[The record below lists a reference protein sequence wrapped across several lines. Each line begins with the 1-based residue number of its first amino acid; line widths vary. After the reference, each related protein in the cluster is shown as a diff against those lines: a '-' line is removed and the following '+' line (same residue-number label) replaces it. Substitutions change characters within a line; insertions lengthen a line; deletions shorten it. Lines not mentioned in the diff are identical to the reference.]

1 MFATFVRGLDSTITH
16 LKNQPQSTSVT
27 ECINQLL
34 SIKVLFDGVSIPS
47 HMRETDLNKVDSF
60 VLMTCSHSETKEK
73 RPLVHLIQ
81 FVIQIYAFIFFQ
93 RDKSSIRV
101 DISKIIKQFNKF
113 LNSNQNDILEMFKVD
128 GLGITIHALVDL
140 PKNTVNSFTTFFSAF
155 LCGKYVEHLKQ
166 LLEPVVVD
174 HDSSEYLIE
183 LLSSEPISLDTNSDT
198 SKEEERTTNSSSEIA
213 AAEVKRILKPINLK
227 EYSKSKSDVLL
238 MPHLSYGLFDYELK
252 NIEAKLLEDIEQS
265 IPVSIICYLALVL
278 SKKETDIRQLVV
290 SSIDGNDTD
299 LLVTP
304 NAVYWR
310 RYDVYMPDRADITN
324 EQQENIF
331 NSYDGCIK
339 LRLSNSLHPILKS
352 SQTATLSSLVSYTK
366 NELDA
371 YFRKLKRACNLNRN
385 LTIKALRYA
394 YFSRLAYHTEP
405 AFSSLVFA
413 NTSFAK
419 PTTLY
424 YLSVTHEDVT
434 DAFYNVTA
442 RLTHPEN
449 HNDTNVFA
457 GVSKS
462 IRIPWVKN
470 LFFDLFSKL
479 QSFSAYRDAPT
490 ASLILQHNQF
500 VAYILLAIHLVA
512 ALRPSKYVVAD
523 QITLDLEAGLL
534 YVSDKN
540 VDAVHV
546 SRLIPIPEPLI
557 QQIKIFHRHLRW
569 MAKKLAT
576 SDPDMASIF
585 MALSSEQQVNF
596 AKFSFIVGTKLVYPS
611 TSLTFQ
617 FANVPA
623 HVPKNILR
631 HFFASNLP
639 SQITHYRQYL
649 LGHIVSGAHIYSS
662 YNITP
667 VRELEVL
674 RGGLEQLLDNCD
686 FSVYEVNH
694 CRGKLKA
701 FEQLPCKLWLPQ
713 KWLARIEMRTDAF
726 KVLQAHM
733 DYQYLR
739 SLTELDAIT
748 HAFEV
753 LQEDINQYF
762 AETSNTRLHKAV
774 NGMLGKFERFFSK
787 TTSKALRA
795 RFYNAQK
802 QLVLVNPMQVY
813 HAQLAQ
819 LYKEMYQ
826 SFRADNELP
835 LNVDFL
841 FSIACYQPY
850 LLPVFIQSEV
860 TYWNIEVLKGIV
872 VLSNSTANGI
882 VINSFSAL
890 LLLKLTSTLNV
901 ELVAEEAEL
910 RKGINMLKAYCTDR
924 GVQMSRISQLKAL
937 ATFMLENDIYTHASF
952 TRFDMTGKKS
962 SSNLNIIDKRRL
974 LADIY
979 PDIGSLAQLQSDE
992 QKLVIE
998 QPLSSLKDEEALF
1011 KSIKKAFSHN
1021 HVTTVNNAKLLFS
1034 SVNDSWEIEINDA
1047 SELLDFSKTLYP
1059 ITRYLL
1065 EFTLSECQRIQ
1076 SNGRPLAKGTI
1087 TRYLRIC
1094 SHLFKSVKNQDIGDW
1109 DVEEVEDMY
1118 AEIIGKFTNNDK
1130 ESIAPDL
1137 YRFHMSVFK
1146 DTHIEHLDW
1155 IYIAKDSSLPSE
1167 KQNKSTIIS
1176 GVEYQRARRYLAQH
1190 DGFTDDEKIIH
1201 EGIMVLSTK
1210 AGLRRAETSHL
1221 EITSINTDSWTAF
1234 IHSNGYFK
1242 TKSKNSNRQYHVG
1255 WLMTEDEKAVLNKLF
1270 AICTPHIEIKEGR
1283 AFLFLTN
1290 NASAQRIQLNWVFSN
1305 VTSALRFAT
1314 GIAHVRIHDCRR
1326 TFINMQYLLFSNAYT
1341 HPAIK
1346 QVLQTWFG
1354 RDNLDALKLAGY
1366 EAITGRKE
1374 FTLDERITC
1383 GIAMAAGH
1391 HLETERDA
1399 YVMCAD
1405 LIAYSHVE
1413 LDLAARIK
1421 WPIWIKEA
1429 GLSNKQNKLPLS
1441 KIINR
1446 IIKQHSKVKQS
1457 VNKPPDKVMF
1467 LKKSQSNKVFD
1478 ELHCL
1483 HRGICELMQINNSA
1497 DTHEVQLSDK
1507 IILSNNSYCDVHNVY
1522 RVVTQMGFSKL
1533 SLKNVEGYSFPSRP
1547 QSSKSIVTFFYNDA
1561 FISLIFKSFKL
1572 KTIKRAPELFS
1583 GIRVNNKQQLLIQPA
1598 CVDAMKGWLDTLGLH
1613 YTVESLVQKHNN
1625 IQTEVS
1631 KFSIVNSQQKQD
1643 LMINYLVVLLKIY
1656 NEHIEVK
1663 D

>member
-1 MFATFVRGLDSTITH
+1 MNDDDNDVEDMFKLEGLD
-16 LKNQPQSTSVT
+16 
-27 ECINQLL
+27 
-34 SIKVLFDGVSIPS
+34 
-47 HMRETDLNKVDSF
+47 
-60 VLMTCSHSETKEK
+60 
-73 RPLVHLIQ
+73 
-81 FVIQIYAFIFFQ
+81 
-93 RDKSSIRV
+93 
-101 DISKIIKQFNKF
+101 
-113 LNSNQNDILEMFKVD
+113 
-128 GLGITIHALVDL
+128 ITIHDLVDL
-140 PKNTVNSFTTFFSAF
+140 PKNTVNSFTSFFTAF
-155 LCGKYVEHLKQ
+155 LSGKYVEHVDRLLK
-166 LLEPVVVD
+166 PVVIDEDTSDYLKELLSIAPVGSSECSDASKDVD
-174 HDSSEYLIE
+174 DSSERNSVEGIE
-183 LLSSEPISLDTNSDT
+183 D
-198 SKEEERTTNSSSEIA
+198 A
-213 AAEVKRILKPINLK
+213 KRNLKPINLK
-227 EYSKSKSDVLL
+227 EYSKSKSDVLI

-252 NIEAKLLEDIEQS
+252 NIEAKLLEDIEQK
-265 IPVSIICYLALVL
+265 IPVSVIFYLALVL
-278 SKKETDIRQLVV
+278 SKKEKEISQLVV
-290 SSIDGNDTD
+290 SSIDDNNTD

-304 NAVYWR
+304 TAVYWR
-310 RYDVYMPDRADITN
+310 RYDVYMPDRADIAT
-324 EQQENIF
+324 EMQEDIF

-366 NELDA
+366 YELDA
-371 YFRKLKRACNLNRN
+371 YSRKLKRVCDLNRN

-394 YFSRLAYHTEP
+394 YFSRLAYRTEP

-434 DAFYNVTA
+434 DAFYIVTG

-449 HNDTNVFA
+449 HDDTNAFA

-462 IRIPWVKN
+462 IRASWVKKI
-470 LFFDLFSKL
+470 FFDLFNKL
-479 QSFSAYRDAPT
+479 QSFPAYQDEPT
-490 ASLILQHNQF
+490 PSLILHHNRF
-500 VAYILLAIHLVA
+500 VAYILLAVHLIS
-512 ALRPSKYVVAD
+512 ALRPSKFVVAD

-540 VDAVHV
+540 VHAVHV

-557 QQIKIFHRHLRW
+557 QQIKLFHRHLRW
-569 MAKKLAT
+569 MAKMLAT
-576 SDPDMASIF
+576 SHPDMASIF
-585 MALSSEQQVNF
+585 MALSNKQQVDY
-596 AKFSFIVGTKLVYPS
+596 AKFSFIVEDKLVHPS

-623 HVPKNILR
+623 HVHKNILR
-631 HFFASNLP
+631 HFLASNLP
-639 SQITHYRQYL
+639 SPITHYRQYL
-649 LGHIVSGAHIYSS
+649 LGHIVTGAHIYSS
-662 YNITP
+662 YNLTP
-667 VRELEVL
+667 IRELELL
-674 RGGLEQLLDNCD
+674 REGLGQLLEDCD

-701 FEQLPCKLWLPQ
+701 FEPLPCKPWLPK
-713 KWLARIEMRTDAF
+713 KWLARIEIRTEAF

-739 SLTELDAIT
+739 SLTEPDAIT
-748 HAFEV
+748 HAFEA
-753 LQEDINQYF
+753 LQADINQYF
-762 AETSNTRLHKAV
+762 AKTSNTRLHKAV
-774 NGMLGKFERFFSK
+774 NGMLSKFERFFSK
-787 TTSKALRA
+787 TTSKTFRA

-802 QLVLVNPMQVY
+802 QLILVNPMQVY
-813 HAQLAQ
+813 HAQLAH
-819 LYKEMYQ
+819 LYKDMYQ
-826 SFRADNELP
+826 SFRAEHELP

-860 TYWNIEVLKGIV
+860 TCWNIEVLSGIV
-872 VLSNSTANGI
+872 VLSNHATSGI

-901 ELVAEEAEL
+901 EIVAEQAEL
-910 RKGINMLKAYCTDR
+910 RSVINTFKKYCSDH
-924 GVQMSRISQLKAL
+924 GVQVSRISQLTTF
-937 ATFMLENDIYTHASF
+937 ATFMLDNDIYTHAAF
-952 TRFDMTGKKS
+952 THLDMTGKKS

-979 PDIGSLAQLQSDE
+979 PDIGSLTELQSDN
-992 QKLVIE
+992 QKQVIE

-1011 KSIKKAFSHN
+1011 KSIKKTFSNN

-1034 SVNDSWEIEINDA
+1034 SVNDSWGIEISDA
-1047 SELLDFSKTLYP
+1047 SELLAFSKTLHP

-1076 SNGRPLAKGTI
+1076 SNAKPLAKATI

-1094 SHLFKSVKNQDIGDW
+1094 SHLFKSVKIQDMGDW
-1109 DVEEVEDMY
+1109 EVDQIEDMY
-1118 AEIIGKFTNNDK
+1118 AEIVGEFAKNDK
-1130 ESIAPDL
+1130 KSIAPDL
-1137 YRFHMSVFK
+1137 HRFHMSVFK

-1155 IYIAKDSSLPSE
+1155 IFIAKDTSLTSE
-1167 KQNKSTIIS
+1167 KQNKSTLIS
-1176 GVEYQRARRYLAQH
+1176 GVEYQRARQYLAQH
-1190 DGFTDDEKIIH
+1190 DSFTDDEKIIH
-1201 EGIMVLSTK
+1201 EGILVLSTK

-1221 EITSINTDSWTAF
+1221 ELTSINTDSWTAF

-1242 TKSKNSNRQYHVG
+1242 AKSKNSNRQYHMG
-1255 WLMTEDEKAVLNKLF
+1255 WLLTEDEKAILNKLF
-1270 AICTPHIEIKEGR
+1270 ALCTPHIEIKEGR

-1314 GIAHVRIHDCRR
+1314 GIAHVRVHDCRR

-1346 QVLQTWFG
+1346 QVLQTWFAK
-1354 RDNLDALKLAGY
+1354 DDLDALKLAGY

-1374 FTLDERITC
+1374 ITQDERITC

-1413 LDLAARIK
+1413 HDLATRIK
-1421 WPIWIKEA
+1421 WPVWMKEA

-1446 IIKQHSKVKQS
+1446 VIKQHGKLKQS
-1457 VNKPPDKVMF
+1457 ISKPPDKAVF
-1467 LKKSQSNKVFD
+1467 LQKSQSNKVFD
-1478 ELHCL
+1478 ELYCL
-1483 HRGICELMQINNSA
+1483 HRGICELMQINDLA
-1497 DTHEVQLSDK
+1497 QTHEVQLSDRIFLTNDK
-1507 IILSNNSYCDVHNVY
+1507 YCEVHNVY
-1522 RVVTQMGFSKL
+1522 RIVTQMGFSKL
-1533 SLKNVEGYSFPSRP
+1533 SLKNLEEYSFPSRP
-1547 QSSKSIVTFFYNDA
+1547 QSSKSIVTFFYHET
-1561 FISLIFKSFKL
+1561 FISLIFKSFGL
-1572 KTIKRAPELFS
+1572 KTIKRIPELFS
-1583 GIRVNNKQQLLIQPA
+1583 GVRVNNKQQLLIQPA
-1598 CVDAMKGWLDTLGLH
+1598 CVAAVKGWLDDLDLH

-1625 IQTEVS
+1625 IQTELS
-1631 KFSIVNSQQKQD
+1631 KFSIVNSHQKQD
-1643 LMINYLVVLLKIY
+1643 LMINYLVVLLNIY
-1656 NEHIEVK
+1656 NEVTA
-1663 D
+1663 